1 MSATHN
7 ANSAAVT
14 LADIAREAYIYAGAG
29 AAVLRQM
36 MHPGVGAGVAEHSA
50 TLTQPL
56 SRLRSTMDYIYVVV
70 LGNDAERARIAEK
83 VNRAHVP
90 VHSENYNAFDPQL
103 QLWVAAT
110 LYKGSVELFELFNG
124 PLDEESHTRIY
135 QQAAIYG
142 TTLQVEADMW
152 PADRAAFSAYWEQS
166 IASFTVAEPVRQY
179 VQQLLNGGAAPWYV
193 KILMPLQKFVTR
205 ALLEPQIR
213 EQFGLSWSARDEKRW
228 QLMLRMV
235 RWIYSITPVTIR
247 HLVHHTSG
255 LRDEGCTF
263 VASTTVS
270 RPAARRLPAM

>member
-1 MSATHN
+1 MSAKHK

-36 MHPGVGAGVAEHSA
+36 IHPGVGAGVAEHSV

-70 LGNDAERARIAEK
+70 LGSDVERARIAEK

-90 VHSENYNAFDPQL
+90 VRSENYNAFDPQL

-135 QQAAIYG
+135 HQAAIYG
-142 TTLQVEADMW
+142 TTLQVKPDMW
-152 PADRAAFSAYWEQS
+152 PADRAAFSVYWERS
-166 IASFTVAEPVRQY
+166 LASFTVSEPVRNY
-179 VQQLLNGGAAPWYV
+179 VHQLLNGGAAPWYI
-193 KILMPLQKFVTR
+193 KIMMPLQKFVTR
-205 ALLEPQIR
+205 GLLEPQVR
-213 EQFGLSWSARDEKRW
+213 EQFGLTWSERDEKRW
-228 QLMLRMV
+228 QVMLRVV
-235 RWIYSITPVTIR
+235 RGIYRITPATVR
-247 HLVHHTSG
+247 HLPCRLH
-255 LRDEGCTF
+255 LRNWRKRQTQEIN
-263 VASTTVS
+263 SS
-270 RPAARRLPAM
+270 RSN